1 MAGPFKM
8 SGFSG
13 FVNSP
18 LKDHKKD
25 KDGKVIKHLS
35 DEKVQAKYDKFK
47 TDFDNAKTEEE
58 KEKLRKTFKEET
70 IIYKRMGI
78 NP

>member
-1 MAGPFKM
+1 MTYKQKGFPM
-8 SGFSG
+8 HSGI
-13 FVNSP
+13 SP

-25 KDGKVIKHLS
+25 KDGNVIKHLS
-35 DEKVQAKYDKFK
+35 DEKVQSMYDRFK
-47 TDFDNAKTEEE
+47 IDLANAKTEED
-58 KEKLRKTFKEET
+58 KQKLRKTFKEET